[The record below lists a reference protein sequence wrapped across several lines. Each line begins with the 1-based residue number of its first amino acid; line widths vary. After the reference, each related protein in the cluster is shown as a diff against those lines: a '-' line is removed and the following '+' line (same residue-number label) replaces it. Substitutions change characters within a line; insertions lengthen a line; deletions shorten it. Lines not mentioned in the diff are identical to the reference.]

1 MKHAQS
7 TKTPSI
13 KPANAAQH
21 DTAQHSA
28 QHEVVQHSGIQHSA
42 IPHSAPEYAKPQLEY
57 APSEEAR
64 VSSLSLPNTQSSSA
78 LKGKHDRRTDGEPVI
93 DEMPY
98 YMPKELRALTQQQ
111 RSPATSAALS
121 FYATTDN
128 LVSSRTHSK
137 KQTSDDN
144 LSGAGTLIMIH
155 SASGGIGTSV
165 LTALIAWSLKLR
177 QYECAILDLDLNAGG
192 LDILLGQESAPGLRW
207 SQIRAPLGS
216 IDGQSLCQE
225 LPRWQGMPLLASD
238 SWQHSPAQWWEVL
251 AAVRALLQCKQIVIA
266 DAGTQYPKHLQQFD
280 TSDGMHTLNSMQSG
294 NDLPVPTARH
304 STQSRAKHMRQ
315 QEEVE
320 TLPSQ
325 LQTQAQTVVH
335 VVAVEMSVLGLARAR
350 GMIHAWQHC
359 SDPTIAREWRNPVL
373 IGKIPHVSRSLLVQS
388 QDAQAYIQHP
398 ITAQFVQH
406 RVLRNSLNAGL
417 GIRNI
422 PRQYRRSLQAVC
434 SEIMQRIPDEG
445 Q

>member
-42 IPHSAPEYAKPQLEY
+42 VPHSTPEYVKPQLEY

-78 LKGKHDRRTDGEPVI
+78 LKGKHDRRTDGELDI
-93 DEMPY
+93 DEIPH

-111 RSPATSAALS
+111 RSPATSAALPS
-121 FYATTDN
+121 YVTTDEFAP
-128 LVSSRTHSK
+128 SRAHRNE
-137 KQTSDDN
+137 QMPDDN

-155 SASGGIGTSV
+155 GASGGIGTSV
-165 LTALIAWSLKLR
+165 LAALIAWSLKLR

-280 TSDGMHTLNSMQSG
+280 TSDGMHTLNSMQTG

-304 STQSRAKHMRQ
+304 STQSRTKHMRQ

>member
-7 TKTPSI
+7 TKTPSS
-13 KPANAAQH
+13 KPVNAVQH
-21 DTAQHSA
+21 GTAQHGA
-28 QHEVVQHSGIQHSA
+28 QHEVVQHSGIQHGA
-42 IPHSAPEYAKPQLEY
+42 VPHSAPEYAKPQLEY
-57 APSEEAR
+57 APAEEACA
-64 VSSLSLPNTQSSSA
+64 SSLSLPNTQSSSV
-78 LKGKHDRRTDGEPVI
+78 LKGKHNGRSEDKPAI
-93 DEMPY
+93 DEIPH

-111 RSPATSAALS
+111 RSPATSAALPS
-121 FYATTDN
+121 YATTDKFTP
-128 LVSSRTHSK
+128 SRAHRSE
-137 KQTSDDN
+137 QTPDDN

-155 SASGGIGTSV
+155 GASGGIGTSV
-165 LTALIAWSLKLR
+165 LTALTAWSLKLR
-177 QYECAILDLDLNAGG
+177 QYECALLDLDLNAGG

-251 AAVRALLQCKQIVIA
+251 AAVRALLQCRQIVIA

-280 TSDGMHTLNSMQSG
+280 TSDGIHTLNSMQTG

-304 STQSRAKHMRQ
+304 STQSRAKHIRQ

-320 TLPSQ
+320 ALPSQ
-325 LQTQAQTVVH
+325 LQMQAHTAVH
-335 VVAVEMSVLGLARAR
+335 VLVVEMSVLGLARAR

-373 IGKIPHVSRSLLVQS
+373 IGKIPHVPRSLLVQS
-388 QDAQAYIQHP
+388 QDAQAYLQHP
-398 ITAQFVQH
+398 ITAQFAQH
-406 RVLRNSLNAGL
+406 RALRHSLNAGF
-417 GIRNI
+417 GIRSI
-422 PRQYRRSLQAVC
+422 PKQYRRSLQAVC
-434 SEIMQRIPDEG
+434 GEIMQRIPDEER
-445 Q
+445 

>member
-7 TKTPSI
+7 TKTPSS
-13 KPANAAQH
+13 KTVNAVQH
-21 DTAQHSA
+21 DTAQHGI
-28 QHEVVQHSGIQHSA
+28 QHGVMQHSGMQRS
-42 IPHSAPEYAKPQLEY
+42 SAPEYAKLQLEY
-57 APSEEAR
+57 APAEEAR
-64 VSSLSLPNTQSSSA
+64 VSSLSSLDTQSSSA
-78 LKGKHDRRTDGEPVI
+78 PKGKHDRRTEGEPVI
-93 DEMPY
+93 DEIPY

-111 RSPATSAALS
+111 RAPATSAALPS
-121 FYATTDN
+121 YVANDEFAP
-128 LVSSRTHSK
+128 SRTHK
-137 KQTSDDN
+137 NEQAPDDN

-155 SASGGIGTSV
+155 GASGGIGTSV

-177 QYECAILDLDLNAGG
+177 QYECALLDLDLNAGG

-251 AAVRALLQCKQIVIA
+251 AAARALLQCKQIVIA
-266 DAGTQYPKHLQQFD
+266 DAGTQYPKYLQQFD
-280 TSDGMHTLNSMQSG
+280 TSGSIHTLNSMHSG

-304 STQSRAKHMRQ
+304 STQSRAKHIRQ

-320 TLPSQ
+320 ALPSQ
-325 LQTQAQTVVH
+325 LQTQARTVVH
-335 VVAVEMSVLGLARAR
+335 VLVVEMSVLGLARAR

-373 IGKIPHVSRSLLVQS
+373 VGKIPHVPRSLLVQS
-388 QDAQAYIQHP
+388 QDAQAYLQHP
-398 ITAQFVQH
+398 IIAQFAQH
-406 RVLRNSLNAGL
+406 RALKHSLNAGF
-417 GIRNI
+417 GIRSI
-422 PRQYRRSLQAVC
+422 PKQYRRSLQAVC
-434 SEIMQRIPDEG
+434 GEIMQRIPDEER
-445 Q
+445 